1 MKINLGIAQLS
12 MQLGRIRAC
21 LAERLLSPGA
31 LTADRQ
37 YARIASLN
45 AAVSLSAFSATTII
59 RRTDVQGSPWRAI
72 RGSKTERKQRSS
84 S

>member
-1 MKINLGIAQLS
+1 MN
-12 MQLGRIRAC
+12 MQRGRIKAC
-21 LAERLLSPGA
+21 LAESLLSPGA

-45 AAVSLSAFSATTII
+45 AAVSLSAFNATTIT
-59 RRTDVQGSPWRAI
+59 RRTDVRESPWRAI
-72 RGSKTERKQRSS
+72 RGPRTERKQRSS